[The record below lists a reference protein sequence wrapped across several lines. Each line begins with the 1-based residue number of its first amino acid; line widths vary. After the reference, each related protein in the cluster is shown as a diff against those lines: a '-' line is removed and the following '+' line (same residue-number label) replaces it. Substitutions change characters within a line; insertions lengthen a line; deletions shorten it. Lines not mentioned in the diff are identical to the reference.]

1 MRTENSD
8 KTEKVTLRI
17 NTSNNND
24 FLIVVLI
31 CFIIFS
37 GFHFNLYDSKSEC
50 VSRWSGSNQTI
61 KYTKVSGCMV
71 KINNAWIKEDNIIV
85 SLPSKTIKD

>member
-1 MRTENSD
+1 MSTENSD
-8 KTEKVTLRI
+8 KTEKITLRI
-17 NTSNNND
+17 TTSND

-50 VSRWSGSNQTI
+50 VSRWSRSNQTV

-71 KINNAWIKEDNIIV
+71 KVNNAWIKEDNIIV

>member
-1 MRTENSD
+1 MSTENSD
-8 KTEKVTLRI
+8 KTEEITLRI
-17 NTSNNND
+17 TTSDD

-50 VSRWSGSNQTI
+50 VSRWSGSNQTV

>member
-1 MRTENSD
+1 MSTENSD
-8 KTEKVTLRI
+8 KTEKITLRI
-17 NTSNNND
+17 TTSND

-37 GFHFNLYDSKSEC
+37 GFHFNLYDSKTEC
-50 VSRWSGSNQTI
+50 MSRWSGSNQTV
-61 KYTKVSGCMV
+61 KCSKVSGCMV

-85 SLPSKTIKD
+85 SLPSKMIKD

>member
-24 FLIVVLI
+24 FIIVVLI

>member
-1 MRTENSD
+1 MSTENSD
-8 KTEKVTLRI
+8 KTEEIPLRI
-17 NTSNNND
+17 TTSND

-50 VSRWSGSNQTI
+50 VSRWSGSNQTV

>member
-1 MRTENSD
+1 MSTENSN
-8 KTEKVTLRI
+8 KTEEINLRI
-17 NTSNNND
+17 TTSND

-50 VSRWSGSNQTI
+50 VSRWSGSNQTV

-71 KINNAWIKEDNIIV
+71 KINNAWIKEDNIII